1 MRKLK
6 KWMRKYAGLVVTIL
20 AAVLLEAISAIQYNY
35 TRGLLEEELEKSA
48 FTDLIASAL
57 RVHEIFSKAEATM
70 SGQLWHVKTHL
81 HDPDYLKEFVGNIV
95 KEERDNIVGA
105 GIAFRPG
112 FFPSKERLYELYACQ
127 DGDSVCVN
135 QIASELNHDYTKTDF
150 FQAAMKGDTTEWT
163 LPYRDNEGAH
173 GVVTT
178 YALPICDANNEPVGI
193 LAVDLGTDWI
203 GEMVNIHHVFPS
215 SFTLVLSPTGELIAG
230 PSDSLASKAMVDK
243 IVALYNDSTV
253 SREQKLNGRVTGF
266 SFYDADE
273 KEHGH
278 VYYVRKKHEP
288 HWQMVLVCHDSEV
301 FGKLDKMRIHIMW
314 MTLAGL
320 FMLGLIIHLFIRSSR
335 RLVASQ
341 MEQERIGSELR
352 IANEIQMQM
361 LPRENSIVRDDV
373 KVLGTLLP
381 AREVGGD
388 LYDFF
393 LRDEKLFFCIGD
405 VSGKG
410 VPSAML
416 MAVTHSL
423 FRSASVRESNPARIM
438 QTINE
443 TSCEGNEANMFVTL
457 FVGVLD
463 LPTGRLRYCNAGH
476 DRPFVIEG
484 GNISDLQCKPN
495 LPVGVFKDVKY
506 EVHETVFS
514 PGTLLFLYTDGLT
527 EAKDLQHK
535 LFGLERMKAVL
546 ASREQWQPQ
555 FLITAMG
562 DSVKQFAGTAEQS
575 DDQTMLVIHYTPV
588 EEKDMLEEKL
598 TLKNDARQVE
608 QLSAFVKDALARVDL
623 STKEA
628 REVRLAIEEAVVN
641 VMNYAYPSGT
651 EGNVSIELLSDGH
664 RLKCIISDAGIPF
677 DPTETADAD
686 TTSSVEDR
694 RIGGLGIYLLRQLM
708 DTINYE
714 RIDGKNVLTLRKYY
728 KK

>member
-1 MRKLK
+1 M
-6 KWMRKYAGLVVTIL
+6 
-20 AAVLLEAISAIQYNY
+20 
-35 TRGLLEEELEKSA
+35 
-48 FTDLIASAL
+48 
-57 RVHEIFSKAEATM
+57 
-70 SGQLWHVKTHL
+70 
-81 HDPDYLKEFVGNIV
+81 
-95 KEERDNIVGA
+95 
-105 GIAFRPG
+105 
-112 FFPSKERLYELYACQ
+112 
-127 DGDSVCVN
+127 
-135 QIASELNHDYTKTDF
+135 
-150 FQAAMKGDTTEWT
+150 
-163 LPYRDNEGAH
+163 
-173 GVVTT
+173 
-178 YALPICDANNEPVGI
+178 
-193 LAVDLGTDWI
+193 
-203 GEMVNIHHVFPS
+203 
-215 SFTLVLSPTGELIAG
+215 
-230 PSDSLASKAMVDK
+230 
-243 IVALYNDSTV
+243 
-253 SREQKLNGRVTGF
+253 
-266 SFYDADE
+266 
-273 KEHGH
+273 
-278 VYYVRKKHEP
+278 
-288 HWQMVLVCHDSEV
+288 
-301 FGKLDKMRIHIMW
+301 
-314 MTLAGL
+314 
-320 FMLGLIIHLFIRSSR
+320 
-335 RLVASQ
+335 
-341 MEQERIGSELR
+341 
-352 IANEIQMQM
+352 
-361 LPRENSIVRDDV
+361 
-373 KVLGTLLP
+373 
-381 AREVGGD
+381 
-388 LYDFF
+388 
-393 LRDEKLFFCIGD
+393 
-405 VSGKG
+405 
-410 VPSAML
+410 
-416 MAVTHSL
+416 
-423 FRSASVRESNPARIM
+423 
-438 QTINE
+438 
-443 TSCEGNEANMFVTL
+443 
-457 FVGVLD
+457 GVLD

-484 GNISDLQCKPN
+484 GSISDLQCKPN

-694 RIGGLGIYLLRQLM
+694 CIGGLGIYLLRQLM